1 MFKVKIKKSSLIV
14 KQTEALATGASKV
27 YHVEFSFDDSWQG
40 LTKSVIFRAGEKSAS
55 VLLDGS
61 SCVIP
66 WEVLTQENVGKELLI
81 GVSGWNDDLVTLPTV
96 WNVLEKIQQGA
107 ELGEYG
113 LEPSPSV
120 VSEIHKIAKNA
131 EEKAG
136 MAETHAQSAKDARD
150 EATEAVSSAKNY
162 ALLSEQKMEI
172 AKEAADMARTASGT
186 AYAHVAE
193 AYREAE
199 RAKSYAEQAA
209 VHEDAARL
217 AESTADRY
225 AHEASMS
232 AKEAADAVD
241 AKMGDVESALD
252 AIIAIQESLIGGDN
266 V

>member
-120 VSEIHKIAKNA
+120 VSEIHKMAKNA

-136 MAETHAQSAKDARD
+136 MAETHAQSAKEARD
-150 EATEAVSSAKNY
+150 EALEVVNFAYNY
-162 ALLSEQKMEI
+162 ALDAERSMEK
-172 AKEAADMARTASGT
+172 ASSYSGT
-186 AYAHVAE
+186 AHAHMAA
-193 AYREAE
+193 AYSEAE
-199 RAKSYAEQAA
+199 RARSYAEQAA
-209 VHEDAARL
+209 AHEDAARM
-217 AESTADRY
+217 AEGTADRY

-252 AIIAIQESLIGGDN
+252 AIIAIQESLIGGD